1 MTSDRSAALVRAV
14 ASGRDP
20 IGLTDVLASARL
32 QTRVDRKYLLT
43 VGQFAALAERLHGGF
58 RALDIDGRRMHG
70 YESVYFDTPDLECYR
85 HHRQGRRRRFK
96 VRTRAYTDTDEQLL
110 EVKLEGPRGS
120 TDKHRLPCASGAVGR
135 ESAGLDTHGWWFVAH
150 VLDEYGVAMPARLEQ
165 SLVTTYRRT
174 TLVDPVAGARLTVDV
189 DLEFSHGT
197 QRVRG
202 PDRVV
207 VESKSTG
214 SSLADDTLADL
225 GIRPVSL
232 SKYCVG
238 LALTRP
244 DLPANRWSRL
254 LRHQFGWQRARAVN
268 SAVAS

>member
-1 MTSDRSAALVRAV
+1 MTSERSAALLQAV
-14 ASGRDP
+14 VSRRDP
-20 IGLTDVLASARL
+20 IDLAAVLASARL

-43 VGQFAALAERLHGGF
+43 PGQFAALAERLHDGF
-58 RALDIDGRRMHG
+58 RVLDIDDRRMHG
-70 YESVYFDTPDLECYR
+70 YESVYFDTPGLECYR

-120 TDKHRLPCASGAVGR
+120 TDKRRLPLPNGSIGR
-135 ESAGLDTHGWWFVAH
+135 EPARLDTHGWSFVAA
-150 VLDEYGVAMPARLEQ
+150 VLDEYGVAVPSRLEQ

-174 TLVDPVAGARLTVDV
+174 TLVDPLAGARLTLDV
-189 DLEFSHGT
+189 DLEFSHGAH
-197 QRVRG
+197 RVRG
-202 PDRVV
+202 PDRVL

-225 GIRPVSL
+225 GIRPASL

-238 LALTRP
+238 LAVTRP
-244 DLPANRWSRL
+244 DVPANRWSRL
-254 LRHQFGWQRARAVN
+254 LRQEFGWQRAAMVDTGIP
-268 SAVAS
+268 A